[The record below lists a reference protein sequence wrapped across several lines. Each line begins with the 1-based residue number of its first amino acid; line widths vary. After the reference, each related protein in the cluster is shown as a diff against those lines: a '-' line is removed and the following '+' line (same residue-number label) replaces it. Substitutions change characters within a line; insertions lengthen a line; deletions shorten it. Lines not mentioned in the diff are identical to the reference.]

1 MTYPILTFTQP
12 VGDFILTA
20 MPAKEI
26 IRISKADPRKFDR
39 VSMETEGGI
48 QREPSEKRIKEIAE
62 YAGTVD
68 AAFPSTVLLAIRG
81 DDCKVNE
88 ASISISGEKVA
99 DIVDGQHRVLG
110 LMRSGKSDDFVIP
123 VVIMIDATEEQ
134 KALIFA
140 TINGKQTKVPASLIY
155 DLFGITKT
163 RSPQKTSHE
172 IARASNSTPTSPWY
186 GRLKMLGKKTS
197 PDSFESLSQGT
208 FVKFLLPLVSSDP
221 EADMNLLKQ
230 GKQLIARNCIF
241 NDYFRK
247 DEDSTILKILLN
259 VFQGARDTW
268 PREWKDPDSYVLTKT
283 LGFSGIMRALPKM
296 YSKGK
301 QAGNLSEDYFRRI
314 FEAVK
319 KEMNGRKISLTS
331 DYFSASASGE
341 AEFRD
346 LIEAAVSH
354 L

>member
-1 MTYPILTFTQP
+1 MTFPILTFAQP

-68 AAFPSTVLLAIRG
+68 AAFPSTVLLAIRS
-81 DDCKVNE
+81 DDCDVNE
-88 ASISISGEKVA
+88 ASISIAREKVA

-172 IARASNSTPTSPWY
+172 IARASNSSPTSPWY

-197 PDSFESLSQGT
+197 PNSSESLSQGT
-208 FVKFLLPLVSSDP
+208 F
-221 EADMNLLKQ
+221 
-230 GKQLIARNCIF
+230 
-241 NDYFRK
+241 
-247 DEDSTILKILLN
+247 
-259 VFQGARDTW
+259 
-268 PREWKDPDSYVLTKT
+268 
-283 LGFSGIMRALPKM
+283 
-296 YSKGK
+296 
-301 QAGNLSEDYFRRI
+301 
-314 FEAVK
+314 
-319 KEMNGRKISLTS
+319 
-331 DYFSASASGE
+331 
-341 AEFRD
+341 
-346 LIEAAVSH
+346 
-354 L
+354 